1 MIEPLLATN
10 ADREGVV
17 ATVVAAFAND
27 PAFRYFFGD
36 DPDARQIF
44 AEYLFDLR
52 ADTASVWQIDGGAS
66 VAMWD
71 PPSRPDGPG
80 LPTSLPAGVRQRLR
94 GYDKA
99 VHGAFPKSPFWYLGV
114 LATHPLHA
122 GRRLGRAVMQP
133 GLDRARA
140 DGVPAYLETATA
152 ANVGLYERSGW
163 QVTQQL
169 TVEGLDVWILR
180 QLLD

>member
-1 MIEPLLATN
+1 MIEPVLATEV
-10 ADREGVV
+10 DREGVV
-17 ATVVAAFAND
+17 DTVVAAFAND
-27 PAFRYFFGD
+27 PAFAYFFGD
-36 DPDARQIF
+36 DPDARRTF

-52 ADTASVWQIDGGAS
+52 ANTASVWQIDGGAS

-71 PPSRPDGPG
+71 PPSRPDGSG
-80 LPTSLPAGVRQRLR
+80 LPDSLPTAARQRLR

-99 VHGAFPKSPFWYLGV
+99 VHGMFPKSPFWYLGV

-152 ANVGLYERSGW
+152 GNVALYERSGW

-169 TVEGLDVWILR
+169 SVDGLDVWILR
-180 QLLD
+180 QLFD

>member
-1 MIEPLLATN
+1 VIEPSLATA

-17 ATVVAAFAND
+17 DTVIAAFADD

-36 DPDARQIF
+36 DPDARRIF

-52 ADTASVWQIDGGAS
+52 ADTASVWQIDGGAA

-71 PPSRPDGPG
+71 PPDRPEGAG
-80 LPTSLPAGVRQRLR
+80 LPSTLPATARQRLR
-94 GYDKA
+94 GYDQA

-140 DGVPAYLETATA
+140 DGVPAYLETATPH
-152 ANVGLYERSGW
+152 NVGIYERSGW
-163 QVTQQL
+163 EVAQQL
-169 TVEGLDVWILR
+169 SIDGLDVWILR
-180 QLLD
+180 QLFD